1 MDVKEKLVELLGS
14 MCCSDLGIDGCDNCK
29 YRYEENCNAKAFA
42 DHLIAN
48 GVTVADGKD
57 TDVPTKHG
65 EVKGV
70 EIDQFNKWI
79 PASEPPKVYR
89 DEYGIPIPFLAY
101 TEDKSLFITYFVD
114 GKHWGRFGQDLKVT
128 HWMPLPE
135 LPKEKK

>member
-1 MDVKEKLVELLGS
+1 MPNTREKLVEL
-14 MCCSDLGIDGCDNCK
+14 IDQVRVVQTEYGVCISGT
-29 YRYEENCNAKAFA
+29 RHIA

-57 TDVPTKHG
+57 T
-65 EVKGV
+65 GV
-70 EIDQFNKWI
+70 HTGWI

-101 TEDKSLFITYFVD
+101 TEDENLFVTYLVD

-128 HWMPLPE
+128 HWMPVPE
-135 LPKEKK
+135 PPEEE